1 MGADRARFIAEYLL
15 REREKHAA
23 VLVYLLYAGQA
34 LEVELRR
41 AMAGGRYLAD
51 ARTASK
57 VIREL
62 AAMNLVERS
71 SVGAR
76 YKLYK
81 LTELGRAVAEE
92 LKRSQKL
99 EELAAP
105 AGLGARAGEA
115 LSWAQQLATLG
126 VLIEATAAAQGVDT
140 QPLTHRLLMEAAN
153 LLREAGLGGEAARL
167 EEMAKRFREPSAG
180 EAAAVEE
187 TLAWIRAALARSG
200 LKLKPLDL
208 EVAIEIV
215 KLFENHSASA
225 R

>member
-1 MGADRARFIAEYLL
+1 MSAGTARFIVEHLL
-15 REREKHAA
+15 REGKEKHAA
-23 VLVYLLYAGQA
+23 VLVYLLYTGQA
-34 LEVELRR
+34 LEAELRR

-57 VIREL
+57 VVREL

-71 SVGAR
+71 SVGGR

-105 AGLGARAGEA
+105 AGLGARASEA
-115 LSWAQQLATLG
+115 LSWAERLAGLSAA
-126 VLIEATAAAQGVDT
+126 IEVVAAAHGVDA
-140 QPLTHRLLMEAAN
+140 QPLTRRLLMEAAA
-153 LLREAGLGGEAARL
+153 LLREGGLGERAARL
-167 EEMAKRFREPSAG
+167 EEAAKRLREPGAG
-180 EAAAVEE
+180 EDAAVEE
-187 TLAWIRAALARSG
+187 ALARVRAALARSG
-200 LKLKPLDL
+200 QPLGLEEAL
-208 EVAIEIV
+208 EVV
-215 KLFENHSASA
+215 KLFKNSGAGA